1 MKKYIILF
9 VGFVLSG
16 CAYTQQTKLTEIEY
30 EPTEKNI
37 EITTKD
43 VNQPYLELAIIQ
55 SEGWTINQSKE
66 SIVKKAKKLGADAV
80 IKFQCNNGASIGGVA
95 VGSSGTNWL
104 MGGGSPNCTGLAIKY
119 KD

>member
-1 MKKYIILF
+1 MKKYIIFF
-9 VGFVLSG
+9 VCFTFLG
-16 CAYTQQTKLTEIEY
+16 CAYTQHTKLTETEY
-30 EPTEKNI
+30 EPTENNI
-37 EITTKD
+37 EIATEGVDK
-43 VNQPYLELAIIQ
+43 PYLELAIIQ

-80 IKFQCNNGASIGGVA
+80 IKFQCNNGASVGGVA

-119 KD
+119 KN